1 MGEMKQRPR
10 EEQADTDGME
20 GMSQSMSQSV
30 SQSVSQSISQ
40 SVSQSN
46 SKSISQSIIQS
57 SALLHS
63 IRLPYVHVIF
73 CNTKT

>member
-40 SVSQSN
+40 S
-46 SKSISQSIIQS
+46 IS
-57 SALLHS
+57 
-63 IRLPYVHVIF
+63 
-73 CNTKT
+73 